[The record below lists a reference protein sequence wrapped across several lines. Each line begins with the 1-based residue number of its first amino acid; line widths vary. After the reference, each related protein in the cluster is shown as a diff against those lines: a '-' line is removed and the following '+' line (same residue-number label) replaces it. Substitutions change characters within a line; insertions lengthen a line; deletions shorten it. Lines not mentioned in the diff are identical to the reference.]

1 MTNEQHKYDVAIIGS
16 GIGGSTLASVL
27 ARQGLSV
34 IVFEGG
40 QHPKFAVG
48 ESMILET
55 SEMMRALAELYDV
68 PELAYFSSENY
79 FKYAGL
85 SHGVKRHFGFTHH
98 LIGQG
103 QDVRNSLQAVIPKQ
117 PYGHEMHLYRQD
129 TDYFLT
135 SVAISCGATILQ
147 NTLVADVD
155 IQPDGVTITAKNG
168 QTFQAEYLVDAGG
181 FRSLVAD
188 KLGWRHHDLQT
199 HTRAIFTHMIDVPC
213 YNDVSASPKEFDVP
227 FRWSEGTLHHIFK
240 GGWLWII
247 PFNNHADS
255 TNPLCS
261 VGLQI
266 DPRVYPARS
275 DLTPEREFHGFIEQ
289 FPQMKKQLQNAK
301 AVRGWVRAERLQ
313 FSSRHV
319 VGDRF
324 ALLGHAAGFIDPLY
338 SKGLYVTHISVM
350 VLADLLLKAKKTN
363 DYSAQ
368 TFQPLEKLTLD
379 YIAMHDRL
387 VANSIKSWSNY
398 KLWRVYSVQWL
409 LGAYLE
415 YLMLSVTRMRSKNR
429 EEYISL
435 LKDNKLA
442 GGGFKRFFEIQE
454 KIDSLFEQVNP
465 DDEADVDRVVAESR
479 ALFAS
484 FQWLPKPFQ
493 AVLDGKSH
501 LPKNK
506 FRFSLFNKRDGFMGD
521 GEYRSHFFG
530 GLSLL
535 DLGIKG
541 ARDAIRYS
549 TPYLNWKRRAENRLA
564 WRDPKGLGDL

>member
-1 MTNEQHKYDVAIIGS
+1 MNSSSHKYNIAIIGS
-16 GIGGSTLASVL
+16 GIGGSTLASIL

-55 SEMMRALAELYDV
+55 SEMMRALAEFYDV

-79 FKYAGL
+79 FPYAGY
-85 SHGVKRHFGFTHH
+85 SHGVKRHFGFVYHI
-98 LIGQG
+98 LGQE
-103 QDVRNSLQAVIPKQ
+103 QDIKLSLQAVIPKQ

-135 SVAISCGATILQ
+135 SVAISYGATILQ
-147 NTLVADVD
+147 NTFVNDVD
-155 IQPDGVTITAKNG
+155 IQSDGVKITTKNG
-168 QTFQAEYLVDAGG
+168 PVYQAEYLVDAGG

-213 YNDVSASPKEFDVP
+213 YNEISASPKEFDVP

-247 PFNNHADS
+247 PFNNHPDS

-266 DPRVYPARS
+266 DPRVYPTRN
-275 DLTPEREFHGFIEQ
+275 DLNPEAEFFAFLKQ
-289 FPQMKKQLQNAK
+289 FPKMKEQLQNAK

-313 FSSRHV
+313 FSSHHV

-338 SKGLYVTHISVM
+338 SKGLYVTHMTVM
-350 VLADLLLKAKKTN
+350 LLADLLLKAKSSG
-363 DYSAQ
+363 DYSARA
-368 TFQPLEKLTLD
+368 FQPLEKITLD
-379 YIAMHDRL
+379 YIQMHDRL

-415 YLMLSVTRMRSKNR
+415 YLMLSITRMRSKDR
-429 EEYISL
+429 EEYLAL

-442 GGGFKRFFEIQE
+442 GGGFNRFFEIQE
-454 KIDSLFEQVNP
+454 KVDALFELVNP
-465 DDEADVDRVVAESR
+465 KDEADVDRVVAESR

-493 AVLDGKSH
+493 AVLDGKNH

-506 FRFSLFNKRDGFMGD
+506 FRLTLFNKRDGFMGD
-521 GEYRSHFFG
+521 GEYRQHFFG
-530 GLSLL
+530 DMSLL

-541 ARDAIRYS
+541 TLDAVRYS
-549 TPYLNWKRRAENRLA
+549 KPYLNWKRNTQNRLA
-564 WRDPKGLGDL
+564 WKKHV